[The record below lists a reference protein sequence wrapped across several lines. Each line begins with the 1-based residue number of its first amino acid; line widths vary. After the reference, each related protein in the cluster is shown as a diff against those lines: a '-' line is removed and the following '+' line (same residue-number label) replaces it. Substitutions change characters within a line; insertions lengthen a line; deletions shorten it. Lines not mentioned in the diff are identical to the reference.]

1 MSKRNRAKVV
11 VDTNVPKQANLAINP
26 VSIPDDLVLCVKNC
40 VASIEQIIKKGGL
53 VLDANNEIF
62 DEYRRELSLSGQ
74 PGVGDKFI
82 KWVHYSQFGFPES
95 DRVSI
100 TPTDDSYVE
109 FPDHDDLKHF
119 DPSDRVF
126 VAVAN
131 AHPDKPPI
139 LEATDSKWWEW
150 KDALLESG
158 IMVNFL
164 CPDYIKAKYQ
174 QKMEK

>member
-1 MSKRNRAKVV
+1 MSKRKQTKFI
-11 VDTNVPKQANLAINP
+11 VDTNVPKNANLAVDP
-26 VSIPDDLVLCVKNC
+26 MSISDELVLCVKKC
-40 VASIEQIIKKGGL
+40 IVSIEEIIKNGGL
-53 VLDANNEIF
+53 VLDANDEIF
-62 DEYRRELSLSGQ
+62 NEYRGELSLSGQ
-74 PGVGDKFI
+74 PGVGDKFL
-82 KWVHYSQFGFPES
+82 KWVHYSRFGFPES

-100 TPTDDSYVE
+100 TPNEYSYVE
-109 FPDHDDLKHF
+109 FPEHDDLKHF

-139 LEATDSKWWEW
+139 LEATDSKWWGW
-150 KDALLESG
+150 KEALLESG
-158 IMVNFL
+158 ITVNFL